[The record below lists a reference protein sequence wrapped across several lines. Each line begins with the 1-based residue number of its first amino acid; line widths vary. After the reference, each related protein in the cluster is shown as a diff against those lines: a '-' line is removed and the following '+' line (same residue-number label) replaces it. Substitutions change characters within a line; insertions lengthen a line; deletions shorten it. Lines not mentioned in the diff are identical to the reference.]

1 MQENPDTGDPSVKKL
16 TSRAFSS
23 RITQPERLQASEL
36 KTLGIHDSNGNT
48 MGTAT
53 AGTAGTTVLPT
64 GQPQHGPLLHR
75 RGFPRYERRHLL
87 TQHHQ
92 EGPGLTETR
101 DQAIPDKRGHGTP
114 SGPSSP
120 RTQSSVLYNHNVAL
134 RGQHPMYPPEYQH
147 LLDFLDS
154 NPEYLHDMRTRLLM
168 PDLIALP
175 EQFAQLVGLVTD
187 LSASFQAFAEATDRR
202 LDTLEGHAAETNRRL
217 ASLETNVANV
227 ASLNGSDLEN
237 RARLNILNIAMNELG
252 LTRGRILLATGR
264 DTEPGFL
271 ATINAAEEAGLITE
285 QQADHVL
292 VADIII
298 RARRTDDKRYVHAV
312 FEVSRTIRLDDITRA
327 HGRAATVAST
337 TGEPTIAAVVGEL
350 IQPPQQ
356 QQADEMGVKVL
367 LPPLLQQGQASDE
380 TAAPIC

>member
-1 MQENPDTGDPSVKKL
+1 
-16 TSRAFSS
+16 
-23 RITQPERLQASEL
+23 
-36 KTLGIHDSNGNT
+36 
-48 MGTAT
+48 
-53 AGTAGTTVLPT
+53 
-64 GQPQHGPLLHR
+64 
-75 RGFPRYERRHLL
+75 
-87 TQHHQ
+87 
-92 EGPGLTETR
+92 
-101 DQAIPDKRGHGTP
+101 
-114 SGPSSP
+114 
-120 RTQSSVLYNHNVAL
+120 
-134 RGQHPMYPPEYQH
+134 MYPPEYQH
-147 LLDFLDS
+147 ILDFLDN
-154 NPEYLHDMRTRLLM
+154 NPEYLHDMRSRLLM

-217 ASLETNVANV
+217 ASLETNV

>member
-1 MQENPDTGDPSVKKL
+1 
-16 TSRAFSS
+16 
-23 RITQPERLQASEL
+23 
-36 KTLGIHDSNGNT
+36 
-48 MGTAT
+48 
-53 AGTAGTTVLPT
+53 
-64 GQPQHGPLLHR
+64 
-75 RGFPRYERRHLL
+75 
-87 TQHHQ
+87 
-92 EGPGLTETR
+92 
-101 DQAIPDKRGHGTP
+101 
-114 SGPSSP
+114 
-120 RTQSSVLYNHNVAL
+120 
-134 RGQHPMYPPEYQH
+134 MYPPEYQH

-154 NPEYLHDMRTRLLM
+154 NPEYLQDMRTRLLM

-175 EQFAQLVGLVTD
+175 EQFAQLVGLVTE

-202 LDTLEGHAAETNRRL
+202 LT
-217 ASLETNVANV
+217 SLEANV
-227 ASLNGSDLEN
+227 ASLQGSDLEN

-298 RARRTDDKRYVHAV
+298 RARRTDDRRYVHAV

-337 TGEPTIAAVVGEL
+337 TGEPTIAAVVGEV

-367 LPPLLQQGQASDE
+367 LPPMLRQGQASDE

>member
-1 MQENPDTGDPSVKKL
+1 
-16 TSRAFSS
+16 
-23 RITQPERLQASEL
+23 
-36 KTLGIHDSNGNT
+36 
-48 MGTAT
+48 
-53 AGTAGTTVLPT
+53 
-64 GQPQHGPLLHR
+64 
-75 RGFPRYERRHLL
+75 
-87 TQHHQ
+87 
-92 EGPGLTETR
+92 
-101 DQAIPDKRGHGTP
+101 
-114 SGPSSP
+114 
-120 RTQSSVLYNHNVAL
+120 
-134 RGQHPMYPPEYQH
+134 MYPPEYQH

-154 NPEYLHDMRTRLLM
+154 NPEYLQDMRTRLLM
-168 PDLIALP
+168 PDLVALP

-202 LDTLEGHAAETNRRL
+202 LT
-217 ASLETNVANV
+217 SLETNVA
-227 ASLNGSDLEN
+227 SLQGSDLEN

-271 ATINAAEEAGLITE
+271 ATINAAEEAGRITE

-312 FEVSRTIRLDDITRA
+312 FEVSRTIRLGDITRA

-367 LPPLLQQGQASDE
+367 LPPPLQQGQAGDE

>member
-1 MQENPDTGDPSVKKL
+1 
-16 TSRAFSS
+16 
-23 RITQPERLQASEL
+23 
-36 KTLGIHDSNGNT
+36 
-48 MGTAT
+48 
-53 AGTAGTTVLPT
+53 
-64 GQPQHGPLLHR
+64 
-75 RGFPRYERRHLL
+75 
-87 TQHHQ
+87 
-92 EGPGLTETR
+92 
-101 DQAIPDKRGHGTP
+101 
-114 SGPSSP
+114 
-120 RTQSSVLYNHNVAL
+120 
-134 RGQHPMYPPEYQH
+134 MYPPEYQH

-154 NPEYLHDMRTRLLM
+154 NPEYLQDMRTRLLM
-168 PDLIALP
+168 PDLVALP

-187 LSASFQAFAEATDRR
+187 LSASFQVFAEATDRR

-217 ASLETNVANV
+217 ASLEANV
-227 ASLNGSDLEN
+227 ASLQGSDLEN

-356 QQADEMGVKVL
+356 QQADEMGVQVL
-367 LPPLLQQGQASDE
+367 LPPLLQQGQAGDE

>member
-1 MQENPDTGDPSVKKL
+1 
-16 TSRAFSS
+16 
-23 RITQPERLQASEL
+23 
-36 KTLGIHDSNGNT
+36 
-48 MGTAT
+48 
-53 AGTAGTTVLPT
+53 
-64 GQPQHGPLLHR
+64 
-75 RGFPRYERRHLL
+75 
-87 TQHHQ
+87 
-92 EGPGLTETR
+92 
-101 DQAIPDKRGHGTP
+101 
-114 SGPSSP
+114 
-120 RTQSSVLYNHNVAL
+120 
-134 RGQHPMYPPEYQH
+134 MYPPEYQH

-154 NPEYLHDMRTRLLM
+154 NPEYLQDMRTRLLM

-217 ASLETNVANV
+217 TSLEANV
-227 ASLNGSDLEN
+227 ASLQGSDLEN

-264 DTEPGFL
+264 DTEPVFL

-298 RARRTDDKRYVHAV
+298 RARRTDDRRYVHAV

-356 QQADEMGVKVL
+356 QQADEMGVNVL
-367 LPPLLQQGQASDE
+367 LPPLLQQGQAGDE

>member
-1 MQENPDTGDPSVKKL
+1 
-16 TSRAFSS
+16 
-23 RITQPERLQASEL
+23 
-36 KTLGIHDSNGNT
+36 
-48 MGTAT
+48 
-53 AGTAGTTVLPT
+53 
-64 GQPQHGPLLHR
+64 
-75 RGFPRYERRHLL
+75 
-87 TQHHQ
+87 
-92 EGPGLTETR
+92 
-101 DQAIPDKRGHGTP
+101 
-114 SGPSSP
+114 
-120 RTQSSVLYNHNVAL
+120 
-134 RGQHPMYPPEYQH
+134 MYPPEYQH

-154 NPEYLHDMRTRLLM
+154 NPEYLQDMRTRLLM

-187 LSASFQAFAEATDRR
+187 LSASFQAFAVATDRR
-202 LDTLEGHAAETNRRL
+202 LT
-217 ASLETNVANV
+217 SLEANV
-227 ASLNGSDLEN
+227 ASLQGSDLEN

-337 TGEPTIAAVVGEL
+337 TGEPTIAAVVGEV

-367 LPPLLQQGQASDE
+367 LPPLLQQGQAGDE

>member
-1 MQENPDTGDPSVKKL
+1 
-16 TSRAFSS
+16 
-23 RITQPERLQASEL
+23 
-36 KTLGIHDSNGNT
+36 
-48 MGTAT
+48 
-53 AGTAGTTVLPT
+53 
-64 GQPQHGPLLHR
+64 
-75 RGFPRYERRHLL
+75 
-87 TQHHQ
+87 
-92 EGPGLTETR
+92 
-101 DQAIPDKRGHGTP
+101 
-114 SGPSSP
+114 
-120 RTQSSVLYNHNVAL
+120 
-134 RGQHPMYPPEYQH
+134 MYPPEYQH

-154 NPEYLHDMRTRLLM
+154 NPEYLQDMRTRLLM
-168 PDLIALP
+168 PDLVALP

-217 ASLETNVANV
+217 ASLETNV

-298 RARRTDDKRYVHAV
+298 RARRTDDRRYVHAV

-356 QQADEMGVKVL
+356 QQADEMGVQVL
-367 LPPLLQQGQASDE
+367 LPPLLQQGQAGDE

>member
-1 MQENPDTGDPSVKKL
+1 
-16 TSRAFSS
+16 
-23 RITQPERLQASEL
+23 
-36 KTLGIHDSNGNT
+36 
-48 MGTAT
+48 
-53 AGTAGTTVLPT
+53 
-64 GQPQHGPLLHR
+64 
-75 RGFPRYERRHLL
+75 
-87 TQHHQ
+87 
-92 EGPGLTETR
+92 
-101 DQAIPDKRGHGTP
+101 
-114 SGPSSP
+114 
-120 RTQSSVLYNHNVAL
+120 
-134 RGQHPMYPPEYQH
+134 MYPPEYQH
-147 LLDFLDS
+147 ILDFLDS
-154 NPEYLHDMRTRLLM
+154 NPEYLQDMRTRLLM

-217 ASLETNVANV
+217 ASLETNVA
-227 ASLNGSDLEN
+227 SLQGSDLEN

-337 TGEPTIAAVVGEL
+337 TDEPTIAAVVGEV

-367 LPPLLQQGQASDE
+367 LPPLLQQGQAGDE

>member
-1 MQENPDTGDPSVKKL
+1 
-16 TSRAFSS
+16 
-23 RITQPERLQASEL
+23 
-36 KTLGIHDSNGNT
+36 
-48 MGTAT
+48 
-53 AGTAGTTVLPT
+53 
-64 GQPQHGPLLHR
+64 
-75 RGFPRYERRHLL
+75 
-87 TQHHQ
+87 
-92 EGPGLTETR
+92 
-101 DQAIPDKRGHGTP
+101 
-114 SGPSSP
+114 
-120 RTQSSVLYNHNVAL
+120 
-134 RGQHPMYPPEYQH
+134 MYPPEYQH
-147 LLDFLDS
+147 LLDFLDN
-154 NPEYLHDMRTRLLM
+154 NPEYLQDMRTRLLM

-175 EQFAQLVGLVTD
+175 EQFAQLVGLVTE

-202 LDTLEGHAAETNRRL
+202 LDALEYHAAETNHRL
-217 ASLETNVANV
+217 TSLDTNVASLQTNM

-298 RARRTDDKRYVHAV
+298 RARRTDDRRYVHTV

-327 HGRAATVAST
+327 QGRAATVADA
-337 TGEPTIAAVVGEL
+337 TGEPTIAAVVGEM

-367 LPPLLQQGQASDE
+367 LPPMLRQGQDGDE
-380 TAAPIC
+380 TAAPFC

>member
-1 MQENPDTGDPSVKKL
+1 
-16 TSRAFSS
+16 
-23 RITQPERLQASEL
+23 
-36 KTLGIHDSNGNT
+36 
-48 MGTAT
+48 
-53 AGTAGTTVLPT
+53 
-64 GQPQHGPLLHR
+64 
-75 RGFPRYERRHLL
+75 
-87 TQHHQ
+87 
-92 EGPGLTETR
+92 
-101 DQAIPDKRGHGTP
+101 
-114 SGPSSP
+114 
-120 RTQSSVLYNHNVAL
+120 
-134 RGQHPMYPPEYQH
+134 MYPPEYQH
-147 LLDFLDS
+147 ILDFLDS
-154 NPEYLHDMRTRLLM
+154 NPEYLQDMRTRLLM

-202 LDTLEGHAAETNRRL
+202 LT
-217 ASLETNVANV
+217 SLEANV
-227 ASLNGSDLEN
+227 ASLQGSDLEN

-312 FEVSRTIRLDDITRA
+312 FEVSRTIRLGDITRA

-367 LPPLLQQGQASDE
+367 LPPLLQQGQAGDE

>member
-1 MQENPDTGDPSVKKL
+1 
-16 TSRAFSS
+16 
-23 RITQPERLQASEL
+23 
-36 KTLGIHDSNGNT
+36 
-48 MGTAT
+48 
-53 AGTAGTTVLPT
+53 
-64 GQPQHGPLLHR
+64 
-75 RGFPRYERRHLL
+75 
-87 TQHHQ
+87 
-92 EGPGLTETR
+92 
-101 DQAIPDKRGHGTP
+101 
-114 SGPSSP
+114 
-120 RTQSSVLYNHNVAL
+120 
-134 RGQHPMYPPEYQH
+134 MYPPEYQH
-147 LLDFLDS
+147 ILDFLDS
-154 NPEYLHDMRTRLLM
+154 NPEYLQDMRTRLLM

-202 LDTLEGHAAETNRRL
+202 LTSLEANM
-217 ASLETNVANV
+217 ASLQ
-227 ASLNGSDLEN
+227 GSDLEN

-367 LPPLLQQGQASDE
+367 LPPLLQQGQAGDE

>member
-1 MQENPDTGDPSVKKL
+1 
-16 TSRAFSS
+16 
-23 RITQPERLQASEL
+23 
-36 KTLGIHDSNGNT
+36 
-48 MGTAT
+48 
-53 AGTAGTTVLPT
+53 
-64 GQPQHGPLLHR
+64 
-75 RGFPRYERRHLL
+75 
-87 TQHHQ
+87 
-92 EGPGLTETR
+92 
-101 DQAIPDKRGHGTP
+101 
-114 SGPSSP
+114 
-120 RTQSSVLYNHNVAL
+120 
-134 RGQHPMYPPEYQH
+134 MYPPEYQH
-147 LLDFLDS
+147 ILDFLDS
-154 NPEYLHDMRTRLLM
+154 NPEYLQDMRTRLLM
-168 PDLIALP
+168 PDLVALP

-187 LSASFQAFAEATDRR
+187 LSASFQVFAEATDRR

-217 ASLETNVANV
+217 ASLETNV

-356 QQADEMGVKVL
+356 QQADEMGVQVL
-367 LPPLLQQGQASDE
+367 LPPLLQQGQAGDE

>member
-1 MQENPDTGDPSVKKL
+1 
-16 TSRAFSS
+16 
-23 RITQPERLQASEL
+23 
-36 KTLGIHDSNGNT
+36 
-48 MGTAT
+48 
-53 AGTAGTTVLPT
+53 
-64 GQPQHGPLLHR
+64 
-75 RGFPRYERRHLL
+75 
-87 TQHHQ
+87 
-92 EGPGLTETR
+92 
-101 DQAIPDKRGHGTP
+101 
-114 SGPSSP
+114 
-120 RTQSSVLYNHNVAL
+120 
-134 RGQHPMYPPEYQH
+134 MYPPEYQH
-147 LLDFLDS
+147 ILDFLDS
-154 NPEYLHDMRTRLLM
+154 NPEYLQDMRTRLLM

-175 EQFAQLVGLVTD
+175 EQFAQLVGLVTE

-202 LDTLEGHAAETNRRL
+202 LT
-217 ASLETNVANV
+217 SLEANV
-227 ASLNGSDLEN
+227 ASLQTSVASLQGSDLEN

-252 LTRGRILLATGR
+252 LTRGRVLLATGR

-298 RARRTDDKRYVHAV
+298 RARRTDDRHYVHAV

-327 HGRAATVAST
+327 HGRAATVAAA
-337 TGEPTIAAVVGEL
+337 TGEPTLAAVVGEV

-367 LPPLLQQGQASDE
+367 LPPMLRQGQAGDE

>member
-1 MQENPDTGDPSVKKL
+1 
-16 TSRAFSS
+16 
-23 RITQPERLQASEL
+23 
-36 KTLGIHDSNGNT
+36 
-48 MGTAT
+48 
-53 AGTAGTTVLPT
+53 
-64 GQPQHGPLLHR
+64 
-75 RGFPRYERRHLL
+75 
-87 TQHHQ
+87 
-92 EGPGLTETR
+92 
-101 DQAIPDKRGHGTP
+101 
-114 SGPSSP
+114 
-120 RTQSSVLYNHNVAL
+120 
-134 RGQHPMYPPEYQH
+134 MYPPEYQH

-187 LSASFQAFAEATDRR
+187 LIASFQAFAEATDRR

-217 ASLETNVANV
+217 ASLETNVAKTNV

-367 LPPLLQQGQASDE
+367 LPPLLQQGQASEE

>member
-1 MQENPDTGDPSVKKL
+1 
-16 TSRAFSS
+16 
-23 RITQPERLQASEL
+23 
-36 KTLGIHDSNGNT
+36 
-48 MGTAT
+48 
-53 AGTAGTTVLPT
+53 
-64 GQPQHGPLLHR
+64 
-75 RGFPRYERRHLL
+75 
-87 TQHHQ
+87 
-92 EGPGLTETR
+92 
-101 DQAIPDKRGHGTP
+101 
-114 SGPSSP
+114 
-120 RTQSSVLYNHNVAL
+120 
-134 RGQHPMYPPEYQH
+134 MYPPEYQH

-154 NPEYLHDMRTRLLM
+154 NPEYLQDMRTRLLM

-187 LSASFQAFAEATDRR
+187 LSASFQAFAVATDRR
-202 LDTLEGHAAETNRRL
+202 LT
-217 ASLETNVANV
+217 SLEANV
-227 ASLNGSDLEN
+227 ASLQGSDLEN

-367 LPPLLQQGQASDE
+367 LPPMLRQGQAGDE

>member
-1 MQENPDTGDPSVKKL
+1 
-16 TSRAFSS
+16 
-23 RITQPERLQASEL
+23 
-36 KTLGIHDSNGNT
+36 
-48 MGTAT
+48 
-53 AGTAGTTVLPT
+53 
-64 GQPQHGPLLHR
+64 
-75 RGFPRYERRHLL
+75 
-87 TQHHQ
+87 
-92 EGPGLTETR
+92 
-101 DQAIPDKRGHGTP
+101 
-114 SGPSSP
+114 
-120 RTQSSVLYNHNVAL
+120 
-134 RGQHPMYPPEYQH
+134 MYPPEYQH
-147 LLDFLDS
+147 ILDFLDS
-154 NPEYLHDMRTRLLM
+154 NPEYLQDMRTRLLM

-202 LDTLEGHAAETNRRL
+202 LT
-217 ASLETNVANV
+217 SLEANV
-227 ASLNGSDLEN
+227 ASLQGSDLEN

-367 LPPLLQQGQASDE
+367 LPPLLQQGQAKDE